1 MELAKDAER
10 EKALKD
16 VANDHTKEKSKAVE
30 AAEKKAQSSKKARQ
44 LAEKRR
50 AEVESRLEGVELKL
64 AEANSFN
71 LVQADQIADLKAA
84 LEACEN
90 KWYDEGFADAEK
102 SVELVVYQTR
112 LHGFREGWLAAL
124 QVMGV
129 AEDSPLRDPSQIP
142 YPAPPPPSQSQADV
156 VDEEET
162 TSMRELV

>member
-1 MELAKDAER
+1 M
-10 EKALKD
+10 
-16 VANDHTKEKSKAVE
+16 
-30 AAEKKAQSSKKARQ
+30 
-44 LAEKRR
+44 
-50 AEVESRLEGVELKL
+50 ESRLEGVELKL
-64 AEANSFN
+64 AEANSLN
-71 LVQADQIADLKAA
+71 LAQADQIVDLKAS

-102 SVELVVYQTR
+102 SVEPIVHQAR

-142 YPAPPPPSQSQADV
+142 YPAPPPSSQSQADV

-162 TSMRELV
+162 TRMRGLV